1 MDKDAEIEALLEEAA
16 NAKAWFVKLGNDLKS
31 DPANDGLLR
40 LRDICRQEFDK
51 RWDRLEALGL
61 LAGAARATR
70 HRPKIDDIDEPDKT
84 EASTESQRT

>member
-16 NAKAWFVKLGNDLKS
+16 NAKAWFMKLGNDLKS
-31 DPANDGLLR
+31 DPANAGLLR
-40 LRDICRQEFDK
+40 LRDICRQEFDR

-61 LAGAARATR
+61 LAGATR